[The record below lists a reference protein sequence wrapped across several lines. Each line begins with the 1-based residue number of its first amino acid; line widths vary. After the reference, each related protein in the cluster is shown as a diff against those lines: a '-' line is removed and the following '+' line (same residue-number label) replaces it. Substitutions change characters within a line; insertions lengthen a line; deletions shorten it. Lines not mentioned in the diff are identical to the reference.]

1 MVLVEFS
8 ITAVT
13 EIVIVEF
20 PIFLFTFFWQR
31 NHFLVVPVIT
41 SQVRVVFIKDLLG
54 MGNFSIELFPF
65 KKV

>member
-20 PIFLFTFFWQR
+20 PIFLFTFF
-31 NHFLVVPVIT
+31 LAKK
-41 SQVRVVFIKDLLG
+41 SLLG
-54 MGNFSIELFPF
+54 STCHNKPGQGCFHQRSTWDGKFF
-65 KKV
+65 H